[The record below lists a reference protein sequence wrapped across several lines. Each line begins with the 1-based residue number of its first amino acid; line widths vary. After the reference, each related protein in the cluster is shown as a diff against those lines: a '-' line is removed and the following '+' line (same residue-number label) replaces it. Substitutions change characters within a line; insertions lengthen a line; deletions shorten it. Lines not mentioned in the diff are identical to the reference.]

1 MLQPLCETGLSYIP
15 RDASLSAK
23 KHKDHFIC
31 SIITAKSSQ
40 PCTTLTLAS
49 TLELL
54 TATLSFAL
62 SMPKPWPASTSV
74 RHNVLP
80 GQTPGGQYNT
90 CQGGNTITHKHATL
104 TLASTLQHSFIT
116 LSFALC
122 IPNPWHTSLLVRY
135 NVLPGQTPHGQ
146 HIHSI
151 QGASQ
156 EGRRQHAD
164 WWPTRQ
170 MTTEQHGIEAT

>member
-1 MLQPLCETGLSYIP
+1 MEYPRYLGMQACQP
-15 RDASLSAK
+15 K
-23 KHKDHFIC
+23 HHKDHCIC

-49 TLELL
+49 TLEVL

-116 LSFALC
+116 LSFALS

-135 NVLPGQTPHGQ
+135 NVLPGQTPHSH

-156 EGRRQHAD
+156 EGRGQEAD
-164 WWPTRQ
+164 C
-170 MTTEQHGIEAT
+170 G